1 MKMLFVFNPNSGKA
15 QIKNQLMKII
25 QVFSKA
31 GYEITVYPTK
41 APLDGYQHILDN
53 EGRYDVIT
61 CSGGDGTLNETVAA
75 VLKYKGEKPPIGYI
89 PSGTTNDFAASL
101 GIPRNMTKAAVNI
114 AKGKR
119 FPCDVGIVNGERSF
133 NYVAAFGAFT
143 RVSYGTPQN
152 LKNILGHQ
160 AYVIEAVRSLSTI
173 KSQYMRV
180 YSEEMNVEG
189 NFVYGMISNTDSVGG
204 IKNLTGND
212 VNLQDGLFEVTLI
225 RELNNPIAVQSLINA
240 FITKDLSKCDWVCTW
255 KTKSVRFES
264 PQPVSWTL
272 DGEYG
277 GEHTEIQ
284 FSVKE
289 RAVDFLIGGVPVN
302 LYLSLSKT
310 AKLYLNCV

>member
-173 KSQYMRV
+173 KPQYMRV

-240 FITKDLSKCDWVCTW
+240 FITKDLSKCC
-255 KTKSVRFES
+255 
-264 PQPVSWTL
+264 L
-272 DGEYG
+272 
-277 GEHTEIQ
+277 
-284 FSVKE
+284 
-289 RAVDFLIGGVPVN
+289 
-302 LYLSLSKT
+302 LYTSD
-310 AKLYLNCV
+310 AADE

>member
-1 MKMLFVFNPNSGKA
+1 MLKMVFVFNPNSGKA

-61 CSGGDGTLNETVAA
+61 CSGRDGTLNETVAA

-101 GIPRNMTKAAVNI
+101 GIPRIMVKAAVNI

-119 FPCDVGIVNGERSF
+119 FPCDV
-133 NYVAAFGAFT
+133 
-143 RVSYGTPQN
+143 GTPQN

-173 KSQYMRV
+173 KPQYMRV

-255 KTKSVRFES
+255 KTSSVRFES

-277 GEHTEIQ
+277 GEHTEIK

-289 RAVDFLIGGVPVN
+289 KAVDFLIGGVPAN
-302 LYLSLSKT
+302 
-310 AKLYLNCV
+310 N